1 MDTNSRTHDN
11 GGKLPVLLRLTP
23 PSLEDTGA
31 FRFEKNDNGI
41 EKAFIGLPFK
51 ETAREIDLPLRNTAT
66 LEVDRFRTGEYFVYA
81 IGLVEKDPLTLMRKH
96 FSEVSRFIG
105 VADRLPV
112 HDTYKTGLFN
122 TEKAE
127 QILRLANMMALF
139 NALGRDRDDM
149 LFVPTPEQSM
159 FHMNYADELQSA
171 RDALMRDLPLC
182 PVRDKKSAAARIRQF
197 GVIEGGKPQ
206 P

>member
-112 HDTYKTGLFN
+112 QNRLIQHGKSRADF
-122 TEKAE
+122 KAC
-127 QILRLANMMALF
+127 QYDGSVQRAW
-139 NALGRDRDDM
+139 
-149 LFVPTPEQSM
+149 T
-159 FHMNYADELQSA
+159 
-171 RDALMRDLPLC
+171 
-182 PVRDKKSAAARIRQF
+182 RQ
-197 GVIEGGKPQ
+197 G
-206 P
+206 